1 MTVSDEQQLER
12 IFNELTELR
21 NGQVEQGNSRVRIE
35 TNLTNH
41 IEGSGPYRDKVDA
54 HDRSIQRLKG
64 AGWVLSF
71 LWGAL
76 LTALGIKYGV
86 K

>member
-1 MTVSDEQQLER
+1 MSDDQNLER
-12 IFNELTELR
+12 IFIKLEDLSK
-21 NGQVEQGNSRVRIE
+21 GQASLDSKLGVIGERLGA
-35 TNLTNH
+35 H
-41 IEGSGPYRDKVDA
+41 IEGSVKYRDKVDA